1 MSMRIEDWQAANQE
15 ALVAALLPVYAALC
29 RAAGQ
34 EQSAEPAGSPP
45 ATADPPFAI
54 ETLCRQFALT
64 AFERDLL
71 LLCAGVELDGRFAE
85 ACSLIHRDPKR
96 TAPTFGL
103 ALAVLPGAH
112 WSALTRD
119 RPLRYWRMIEPLA
132 GESLAGSPLR
142 IDERIL
148 HYLTGIASSDERL
161 AGIVQA
167 LDPPGRL
174 PPWLLGSVEQA
185 AHALRAGDSVLLTG
199 RSAADRE
206 TVAAGALLAAGFAP
220 FRIARRR
227 PARPPGRARNPDPA
241 LEP

>member
-1 MSMRIEDWQAANQE
+1 MRIEDWQAANQE

-34 EQSAEPAGSPP
+34 EQSPP

-54 ETLCRQFALT
+54 ETLCRRFALT

-161 AGIVQA
+161 AG
-167 LDPPGRL
+167 
-174 PPWLLGSVEQA
+174 
-185 AHALRAGDSVLLTG
+185 
-199 RSAADRE
+199 
-206 TVAAGALLAAGFAP
+206 LAAGLGRTGGA
-220 FRIARRR
+220 RAARRR
-227 PARPPGRARNPDPA
+227 
-241 LEP
+241 